1 MTSPNQTL
9 ANTLLTFCESYTKAF
24 RSQIGH
30 LPIVEHDSQWLS
42 PCEISRHDETCFYW
56 QPVAISALKDQD
68 SELAP
73 CFDNVE
79 LALNLPLHEDIKTY
93 FTTIYSSDIEA
104 TCKDGALSLL
114 FAWNRAD
121 FDRLQQNIIG
131 HIMMKQRLKQTETIF
146 FAVTDEEDII
156 ISLNNDNGEVWV
168 ERVGCKPH
176 KKLSD
181 SLAMF
186 ITQLTPNIL
195 TS

>member
-9 ANTLLTFCESYTKAF
+9 ANALLTFCESYTQAF
-24 RSQIGH
+24 NAQTGH
-30 LPIVEHDSQWLS
+30 LPLVEHDSQWLS
-42 PCEISRHDETCFYW
+42 PCETSRHDETYYYW
-56 QPVAISALKDQD
+56 QPVAINAVKDQD
-68 SELAP
+68 LELSP
-73 CFDNVE
+73 GFDNVE
-79 LALNLPLHEDIKTY
+79 LALDLPLHEDIKTY
-93 FTTIYSSDIEA
+93 FTTVYSSDVEA
-104 TCKDGALSLL
+104 KCDDGALSLL

-156 ISLNNDNGEVWV
+156 ISVNNSNGEVWV

-181 SLAMF
+181 SLALF
-186 ITQLTPNIL
+186 ISQLTPNIL
-195 TS
+195 PS